1 MFIDNES
8 FDNPS
13 KPENI
18 PPSHPLAMTKKT
30 SYSLVNSTFFEQE
43 NTLKKKDKITVCSNT
58 TIRDCS
64 QIKHLNDTFRKEVG
78 PEFGFDLA

>member
-13 KPENI
+13 KPENT
-18 PPSHPLAMTKKT
+18 PTSHPLAMTKKT

-43 NTLKKKDKITVCSNT
+43 NTLKKKEKITVCSNT
-58 TIRDCS
+58 TVRDSS
-64 QIKHLNDTFRKEVG
+64 QIKHLSETFRKEVG